1 MMIRCRPGAGFQ
13 AGDGTL
19 YVDDGSGEMEIADE
33 HFRDAMLAGVHWI
46 SVEVPTKVEQVTP
59 EKESE
64 KQAPEPKVTDDKPRQ
79 VPRR

>member
-1 MMIRCRPGAGFQ
+1 
-13 AGDGTL
+13 
-19 YVDDGSGEMEIADE
+19 MEIADE

-46 SVEVPTKVEQVTP
+46 SVDVPTKVEQVTP

-64 KQAPEPKVTDDKPRQ
+64 KQAPEPKVTDDKSRQ